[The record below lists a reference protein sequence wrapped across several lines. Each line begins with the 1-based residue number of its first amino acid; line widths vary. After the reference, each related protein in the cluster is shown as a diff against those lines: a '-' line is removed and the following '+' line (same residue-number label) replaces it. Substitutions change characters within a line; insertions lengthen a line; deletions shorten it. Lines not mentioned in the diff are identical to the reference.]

1 MKHLQFT
8 CSLRDE
14 ATPLPHF
21 WEHSVGWL
29 MLEVGPGHDEPQPD
43 GHRHDPTCT
52 KWANTS
58 DNGTCL
64 NFLASRFLGADYE
77 LGENAYE
84 SVCPCGASPRM
95 HSAWNI
101 SQEAA
106 LRPAPEATAGLVWR
120 RGLAARR

>member
-1 MKHLQFT
+1 
-8 CSLRDE
+8 
-14 ATPLPHF
+14 
-21 WEHSVGWL
+21 

-84 SVCPCGASPRM
+84 SVCPCGTSPQM
-95 HSAWNI
+95 HPAWNI

-106 LRPAPEATAGLVWR
+106 LGPAPEATAGLVWR
-120 RGLAARR
+120 RGLAAQRQLPSQCGARSCPSQQA